1 MVEENDDVHGD
12 DPRAVCR
19 RSAVDGRQRLGGS
32 LATRYVA
39 SHHQPSDP
47 VANFRF
53 PSYLILV
60 LLLAAIPMTVV
71 AQDNPDRMAGDSLRA
86 AGDVVAAV
94 EAYTRAYDATP
105 ADERAGEDGIA
116 YALASTYALHTEYMD
131 PAFAYLTEALPGMTS
146 MKVLYDPDLYFMA
159 EDARWTGIENTM
171 LDRLAMQVTG
181 PFNRELARKLFH
193 MRRNEWVGRYHIM
206 LLFRQTA
213 GQSPVL
219 TMLSHAMGK
228 RHKENEAVLMD
239 ILDDGGWPPISAVGE
254 AAAFAA
260 ANTLTHMDLESR
272 LSVLPIMER
281 ACEAGEAD
289 WNEYA
294 PSYDRTELESGRPQ
308 VYGTQMELDEAS
320 GNYVP
325 RRMIDPEHVD
335 ERRAAKGMEPIADQL
350 ARFNAAMKRDFGG

>member
-1 MVEENDDVHGD
+1 MVEKNGDVRGD

-19 RSAVDGRQRLGGS
+19 RPAVDGRQCLGRS
-32 LATRYVA
+32 RATCYVA
-39 SHHQPSDP
+39 GNHQPYDS
-47 VANFRF
+47 VTNYRYSRF
-53 PSYLILV
+53 LILV
-60 LLLAAIPMTVV
+60 LVLSAIPITAG

-94 EAYTRAYDATP
+94 EAYTRAYEATP

-116 YALASTYALHTEYMD
+116 YALARTYALHTDYMD
-131 PAFAYLTEALPGMTS
+131 PAFAYLAEALPGMTS
-146 MKVLYDPDLYFMA
+146 MKVLHDPDLYFMA

-171 LDRLAMQVTG
+171 LDRLATQVTG
-181 PFNRELARKLFH
+181 SFDRELARSLFH
-193 MRRNEWVGRYHIM
+193 MRRNEWVGRYHMM

-228 RHKENEAVLMD
+228 RHQENEAVLMG

-272 LSVLPIMER
+272 LKVLPIMER
-281 ACEAGEAD
+281 ACKAGEAD

-308 VYGTQMELDEAS
+308 VYGTQMELDEAT
-320 GNYVP
+320 GEYVP
-325 RRMIDPEHVD
+325 RRMIDPENVD
-335 ERRAAKGMEPIADQL
+335 NRRAAKGMEPIADQL